1 MLRSRI
7 ADMVR
12 RITDIKKNPKVAA
25 ISWREIAYRHI
36 GVIGALPPAD
46 NFKVPLLSKYHI
58 FGNSGPATRCV
69 AHSSNA
75 EPGTRATS

>member
-12 RITDIKKNPKVAA
+12 RITDIKKIPKVAA

-36 GVIGALPPAD
+36 GVIGAQPPAD
-46 NFKVPLLSKYHI
+46 YLKRMTLQINIMEVDY
-58 FGNSGPATRCV
+58 
-69 AHSSNA
+69 
-75 EPGTRATS
+75 